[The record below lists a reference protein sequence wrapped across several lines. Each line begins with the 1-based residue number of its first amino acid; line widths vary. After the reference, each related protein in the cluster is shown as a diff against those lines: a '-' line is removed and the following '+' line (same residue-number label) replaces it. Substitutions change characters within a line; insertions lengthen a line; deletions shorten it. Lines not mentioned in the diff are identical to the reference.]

1 MKIGPPS
8 FERHSCS
15 YPYQSLQQSENK
27 WCAESSVLSGDGEVQ
42 VSPMWA
48 NGGSAPRPFTQNMSC
63 LVLLSTVY
71 SLIKPSLLLWMP
83 SPQSTLCIENWEDS
97 RYYHNWNKVKILWE
111 PWRAKQLFS
120 AFPWYVLQHEAGAG
134 HQAARG
140 EVLPHLRPLQPIGG
154 QVVCINQSEG
164 SIEVTC
170 HVSTDERKAS
180 VRLCSDPY
188 IITSQHYQFPIFIFP
203 EVCRKT
209 FRKAARLSSSS
220 FSLKYCYL
228 IENPGIRRTYQA
240 ED

>member
-1 MKIGPPS
+1 MWSRTKWNKAKIW
-8 FERHSCS
+8 
-15 YPYQSLQQSENK
+15 ENY
-27 WCAESSVLSGDGEVQ
+27 W
-42 VSPMWA
+42 
-48 NGGSAPRPFTQNMSC
+48 
-63 LVLLSTVY
+63 
-71 SLIKPSLLLWMP
+71 
-83 SPQSTLCIENWEDS
+83 
-97 RYYHNWNKVKILWE
+97 KVKIL
-111 PWRAKQLFS
+111 LS

-154 QVVCINQSEG
+154 QVVCTSQSEG
-164 SIEVTC
+164 RDEVTC
-170 HVSTDERKAS
+170 DVSTNERKAS

>member
-27 WCAESSVLSGDGEVQ
+27 WCAESLVLSGDGEVQ

-97 RYYHNWNKVKILWE
+97 RYYHHWNKVKILWE

-140 EVLPHLRPLQPIGG
+140 EVLPHLRPLQPIEVRWCIYQPIRG
-154 QVVCINQSEG
+154 QYWGHMSRINRWKEG
-164 SIEVTC
+164 FSPTVFWPLHHHIT
-170 HVSTDERKAS
+170 ALS
-180 VRLCSDPY
+180 VPNIY
-188 IITSQHYQFPIFIFP
+188 
-203 EVCRKT
+203 
-209 FRKAARLSSSS
+209 LSR
-220 FSLKYCYL
+220 SLQ
-228 IENPGIRRTYQA
+228 ENF
-240 ED
+240 

>member
-27 WCAESSVLSGDGEVQ
+27 WCAESLVLSGDGEVQ

-71 SLIKPSLLLWMP
+71 SLIKPSLLLWIP

-154 QVVCINQSEG
+154 QVVHLPANQGAVLRS
-164 SIEVTC
+164 
-170 HVSTDERKAS
+170 HV
-180 VRLCSDPY
+180 
-188 IITSQHYQFPIFIFP
+188 
-203 EVCRKT
+203 
-209 FRKAARLSSSS
+209 
-220 FSLKYCYL
+220 
-228 IENPGIRRTYQA
+228 TYQPMKGRLQSDCVLTLTSSHHSIISSQYLSFQKFA
-240 ED
+240 GKLLERLRGCQALHFLWNIVI